1 MKKYLHKIHNYWL
14 EDASFYALLAIMVF
28 TIFIFPPL
36 MESGIVSVWL
46 LRVVLLVFF
55 FIGIWSAQSRLL
67 VWISLSLFGV
77 TFVVKIL
84 EFIDPNLNT
93 ELVALIARVLNI
105 SVFIVINLKLLF
117 RDDSVTI
124 DRVLGA
130 INVYLLFAFLGA
142 FLFQLIHLA
151 NGSSIEGNLILSGT
165 DEDFPHYIY
174 YCLTSLTTVGFGDF
188 VPVNYA
194 AKMLS
199 VALSSVGVL
208 FPAIV
213 IARLVSNSGEKLPK
227 A

>member
-14 EDASFYALLAIMVF
+14 EDVSFYALLAIMVF

-55 FIGIWSAQSRLL
+55 FIGIWSARSRLL
-67 VWISLSLFGV
+67 VRLSVSLF
-77 TFVVKIL
+77 VVAFLLKVIEL
-84 EFIDPNLNT
+84 IQPELNT
-93 ELVALIARVLNI
+93 ELFSLLSRVLNI
-105 SVFIVINLKLLF
+105 SVFIVINFQLLF
-117 RDDSVTI
+117 RDDSVTL

-199 VALSSVGVL
+199 VALSSVGIL

-213 IARLVSNSGEKLPK
+213 IARLVSSTGEKAPK